1 MEIVGLKNFVQDDV
15 NKRIAEFVGTT
26 PSKPHTTAVIM
37 KKLIEVMIKWH
48 TERIL
53 DGWWGYEE
61 FIFGP
66 LDDEEARQE
75 AEDDKEDGAGAVTFA
90 SVALRA
96 IFCFKRFYMMRT

>member
-1 MEIVGLKNFVQDDV
+1 MEVLGLFFVQDDV
-15 NKRIAEFVGTT
+15 NTLIAKFIGAT
-26 PSKPHTTAVIM
+26 PSKPHPSAVIM
-37 KKLIEVMIKWH
+37 KKLIEVMIEWH
-48 TERIL
+48 GEAIV

-61 FIFGP
+61 FIFGA

-96 IFCFKRFYMMRT
+96 IFLF